1 MSGSSKRV
9 RRMADLIQREVSL
22 ILRQHVVDPR
32 LQQLVITLV
41 EMSPDLK
48 SARVLFTVP
57 EADTVED
64 VMQALAK
71 ASGFMR
77 SQMAKTA
84 ELRYVPKL
92 FFQYDAQLMQAEHLS
107 NLIDQVAPAVES

>member
-9 RRMADLIQREVSL
+9 RRMADLIQREVSM

-41 EMSPDLK
+41 DMTPDLK
-48 SARVLFTVP
+48 SARILFTVP
-57 EADTVED
+57 DKEMVDDAT
-64 VMQALAK
+64 QALAK

>member
-22 ILRQHVVDPR
+22 ILRQHIVDPR

-41 EMSPDLK
+41 KMSPDLK
-48 SARVLFTVP
+48 SARILFTVP
-57 EADTVED
+57 ESDTVED

>member
-1 MSGSSKRV
+1 MSGSSKRA

-41 EMSPDLK
+41 KMSPDLK
-48 SARVLFTVP
+48 SARILFTVP
-57 EADTVED
+57 DEVLVDEAT
-64 VMQALAK
+64 QALVK

-92 FFQYDAQLMQAEHLS
+92 FFQHDVQLLQAERLS
-107 NLIDQVAPAVES
+107 HLIDQVAPPGE

>member
-1 MSGSSKRV
+1 MSSSSKRV

-48 SARVLFTVP
+48 SARILFTVP
-57 EADTVED
+57 EAEMVDD
-64 VMQALAK
+64 VMQALTK

-92 FFQYDAQLMQAEHLS
+92 FFQYDAQLLQAERLS
-107 NLIDQVAPAVES
+107 NLIDQVAPSAEQ